1 MKIEQ
6 YYHHESGFR
15 FEISIQSKDT
25 ITHATMTDLRE
36 DQRNLVK
43 QKLNEVGIILDK
55 LLVSVKDRKCQTG

>member
-6 YYHHESGFR
+6 HYHHESGFR
-15 FEISIQSKDT
+15 FEISIQSKDVE
-25 ITHATMTDLRE
+25 THSTMTDLRE

-55 LLVSVKDRKCQTG
+55 LLVSVKNRKCQTG